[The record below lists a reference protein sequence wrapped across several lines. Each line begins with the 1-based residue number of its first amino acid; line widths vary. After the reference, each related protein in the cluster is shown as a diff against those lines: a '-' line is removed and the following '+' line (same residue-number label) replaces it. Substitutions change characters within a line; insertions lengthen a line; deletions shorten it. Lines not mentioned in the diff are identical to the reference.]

1 MAKIKFFR
9 AETFPTTV
17 TPQEG
22 YVWFNPADTT
32 IRLYKSGDWEYYS
45 GVKSASYA
53 NNILTITPS
62 KGSAI
67 TIDLSILKSTSDL
80 TGLIQ
85 RVATLE
91 TNYNTL
97 SGKVTTIEGT
107 VNTTST
113 AVAKVIKQLKN
124 IQDAEGAVKT
134 YVDDQIAAEKL
145 ARENADSGFT
155 SQISGL
161 TTTTNNNTGA
171 ITDLK
176 TFVVF
181 AGGVNVPTQITNAI
195 NALDNGTNGVSDTGE
210 KVTVTVKQENGKVTS
225 VTVADSDIASA
236 QALADLTTTVNTTL
250 TNAINTEKGRV
261 DKLVGS
267 DANKSVRAIAAEET
281 AKIVD
286 GADASY
292 DTLRE
297 IATWI
302 AAHPKSVAA
311 LNKAIGDNTTAI
323 GNVNTRIDN
332 LDYTDAAVAK
342 QYVSEVNQTDGKISV
357 TRANLLDVCDEK
369 GAAGSALTSAKA
381 YTDTLANGQVKT
393 NTTAIATNTGDIA
406 TIKGQI
412 TTINTTI
419 EENELTVASALTD
432 LETRVDALE
441 AADIVT
447 SVTGQG
453 YITATPTNGAVVVTA
468 TTGAVA
474 NSANA
479 LAVASDVKT
488 YVDST
493 WEWASF

>member
-32 IRLYKSGDWEYYS
+32 IRLYKSGNWEYYS

-62 KGSAI
+62 KGNAI

-97 SGKVTTIEGT
+97 SGKVNNIEGT

-134 YVDDQIAAEKL
+134 YVDEQIAAEKL

-161 TTTTNNNTGA
+161 TTTTNDNTSA
-171 ITDLK
+171 VSDLK
-176 TFVVF
+176 TFVAF

-195 NALDNGTNGVSDTGE
+195 NALDNGANGVSDTGE

-225 VTVADSDIASA
+225 VTVAEQDIASA
-236 QALADLTTTVNTTL
+236 QALANLTTTVNTTL

-267 DANKSVRAIAAEET
+267 DANKSVRTIAAEET

-286 GADASY
+286 GADSSY
-292 DTLRE
+292 DTLKE
-297 IATWI
+297 IALWI
-302 AAHPKSVAA
+302 AAHPDSVAA

-323 GNVNTRIDN
+323 TAVNTRIDN
-332 LDYTDAAVAK
+332 LDYTDTAVAK
-342 QYVSEVNQTDGKISV
+342 QYVSEVDQTNGVISV
-357 TRANLLDVCDEK
+357 KRANLLDVCDEK

-393 NTTAIATNTGDIA
+393 NTTAIATNTGDIT

-412 TTINTTI
+412 TAINTTI

-432 LETRVDALE
+432 LDARVDVLE
-441 AADIVT
+441 TGTIK
-447 SVTGQG
+447 SVSGQS
-453 YITATPTNGAVVVTA
+453 YITATTTDGAVIVKA

-474 NSANA
+474 NNSNA

>member
-1 MAKIKFFR
+1 M
-9 AETFPTTV
+9 
-17 TPQEG
+17 
-22 YVWFNPADTT
+22 
-32 IRLYKSGDWEYYS
+32 
-45 GVKSASYA
+45 
-53 NNILTITPS
+53 LTITPS
-62 KGSAI
+62 KGNAI
-67 TIDLSILKSTSDL
+67 TIDLSILKNASDL

-97 SGKVTTIEGT
+97 SGKVDTIEGT

-134 YVDDQIAAEKL
+134 YVDEQIAAEKL

-161 TTTTNNNTGA
+161 TTTTNNNTSA

-176 TFVVF
+176 TFVAF
-181 AGGVNVPTQITNAI
+181 AGNVDVPTQITNAI

-261 DKLVGS
+261 DTLVGS

-292 DTLRE
+292 DTLKE
-297 IATWI
+297 IA
-302 AAHPKSVAA
+302 A
-311 LNKAIGDNTTAI
+311 
-323 GNVNTRIDN
+323 
-332 LDYTDAAVAK
+332 
-342 QYVSEVNQTDGKISV
+342 
-357 TRANLLDVCDEK
+357 
-369 GAAGSALTSAKA
+369 
-381 YTDTLANGQVKT
+381 
-393 NTTAIATNTGDIA
+393 
-406 TIKGQI
+406 
-412 TTINTTI
+412 
-419 EENELTVASALTD
+419 
-432 LETRVDALE
+432 
-441 AADIVT
+441 
-447 SVTGQG
+447 
-453 YITATPTNGAVVVTA
+453 
-468 TTGAVA
+468 
-474 NSANA
+474 
-479 LAVASDVKT
+479 
-488 YVDST
+488 
-493 WEWASF
+493 

>member
-1 MAKIKFFR
+1 M
-9 AETFPTTV
+9 
-17 TPQEG
+17 
-22 YVWFNPADTT
+22 
-32 IRLYKSGDWEYYS
+32 
-45 GVKSASYA
+45 
-53 NNILTITPS
+53 LTITPS
-62 KGSAI
+62 KGNAI
-67 TIDLSILKSTSDL
+67 TIDLSILKNASDL

-97 SGKVTTIEGT
+97 SGKVNTIEGT

-134 YVDDQIAAEKL
+134 YVDEQIAAEKL

-161 TTTTNNNTGA
+161 TTTTNNNTSA

-176 TFVVF
+176 TFVAF
-181 AGGVNVPTQITNAI
+181 AGNVDVPTQITNAI

-261 DKLVGS
+261 DTLVGS

-292 DTLRE
+292 DTLKE
-297 IATWI
+297 IA
-302 AAHPKSVAA
+302 A
-311 LNKAIGDNTTAI
+311 
-323 GNVNTRIDN
+323 
-332 LDYTDAAVAK
+332 
-342 QYVSEVNQTDGKISV
+342 
-357 TRANLLDVCDEK
+357 
-369 GAAGSALTSAKA
+369 
-381 YTDTLANGQVKT
+381 
-393 NTTAIATNTGDIA
+393 
-406 TIKGQI
+406 
-412 TTINTTI
+412 
-419 EENELTVASALTD
+419 
-432 LETRVDALE
+432 
-441 AADIVT
+441 
-447 SVTGQG
+447 
-453 YITATPTNGAVVVTA
+453 
-468 TTGAVA
+468 
-474 NSANA
+474 
-479 LAVASDVKT
+479 
-488 YVDST
+488 
-493 WEWASF
+493 